1 MNVRSNTMNLH
12 TEIKKLHSK
21 YLNKISEHI
30 QFDKTTKGYV
40 KQAMEIRIAIENK
53 ENELAGF
60 INERARVEIDKL
72 NTQAEIT
79 RLEKKY
85 QEVLKDC
92 SEKKDI
98 VKTYEV
104 EIRQG
109 NEINTQKMHQVA
121 QLNKERDELLKKQA

>member
-1 MNVRSNTMNLH
+1 
-12 TEIKKLHSK
+12 
-21 YLNKISEHI
+21 
-30 QFDKTTKGYV
+30 
-40 KQAMEIRIAIENK
+40 MEIRIAIENK
-53 ENELAGF
+53 ENELAGL
-60 INERARVEIDKL
+60 INEKARVEIDKL

-85 QEVLKDC
+85 QEVLKDR

-109 NEINTQKMHQVA
+109 HEINSQKQHQVA
-121 QLNKERDELLKKQA
+121 QLNRERDELLKKQAQGTSSTTQQKIQSYEKEIQQEEEIIQ